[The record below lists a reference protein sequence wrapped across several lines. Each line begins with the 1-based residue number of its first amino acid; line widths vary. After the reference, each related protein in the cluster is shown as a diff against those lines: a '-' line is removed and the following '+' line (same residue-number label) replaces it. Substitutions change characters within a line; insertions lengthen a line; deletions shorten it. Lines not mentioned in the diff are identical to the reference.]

1 MRTLSLFWI
10 ALLWAGSF
18 TPAAG
23 AEAPKDAAAV
33 IVAEFDRMAGQPL
46 WPGFDP
52 KRIPLAFWD
61 GERTI
66 LVRHPSPP
74 PEFRQEGERW
84 VVRGRNPALRANTS
98 APIGG
103 VLTATLLLDPGKPP
117 EPARW
122 AAVLMH
128 EAFHVFQREKHPAW
142 HGNEA
147 DLFLYP
153 VDDPG
158 ALALRRLE
166 SEALRRA
173 LAAKDREGSA
183 CWAGKALAFRNE
195 RFGKIRASAA
205 AYERGTELNEGLA
218 SFVEARALG
227 DTAGPAIPEGEYPA
241 EDVRGRAY
249 DIGQALAVLLERF
262 DPAWKDALES
272 GKAASLDEMLSSAL
286 AGTPGGSCGFPEK
299 EIEAAG
305 EKAKADAGRIAQD
318 RRERR
323 EAFFARPGWTLE
335 IVAGSQPLFPS
346 GFDPLNVSS
355 LGNGEILHSR
365 FLRLGDGDSNVEVFD
380 HESLTEAMGAHPLF
394 NGVRKVIVTGL
405 AAEPKIRQED
415 GATILETE
423 GVTAALKGAKVER
436 SEKTVRVVLPST

>member
-18 TPAAG
+18 IPAAG
-23 AEAPKDAAAV
+23 AEAPKDAAAAV
-33 IVAEFDRMAGQPL
+33 VAEFDRMAGQPL

-74 PEFRQEGERW
+74 PEFKQEGERW

-98 APIGG
+98 AQIGG

-117 EPARW
+117 EPAQW

-142 HGNEA
+142 QGNEA

-249 DIGQALAVLLERF
+249 DIGQALAFLLERF
-262 DPAWKDALES
+262 DPAWKDALEN
-272 GKAASLDEMLSSAL
+272 GKAASLDERLSSSL
-286 AGTPGGSCGFPEK
+286 AGTPGGNCGFPEK

-335 IVAGSQPLFPS
+335 IVAGSQPLFPN

-355 LGNGEILHSR
+355 LGNGEILHRR